1 MYSRSATS
9 DPQSRADAL
18 KPTFLY
24 YLLIRYPYMRP
35 VSTRETRY
43 PRVLFAPLMLMK
55 ELAAT
60 FILSFMFTL
69 IILSFRSSGSSL
81 DSIISN
87 TGKKKF
93 RSLPKAP
100 VAADK
105 TWFQV
110 DKKTVSLTTRMAQR
124 LISLISFMI

>member
-1 MYSRSATS
+1 
-9 DPQSRADAL
+9 
-18 KPTFLY
+18 
-24 YLLIRYPYMRP
+24 MRP

-69 IILSFRSSGSSL
+69 IILSFRSS
-81 DSIISN
+81 
-87 TGKKKF
+87 
-93 RSLPKAP
+93 KAP